1 MKMSNRHRL
10 ALILIVATTVSVFF
24 AFNLSSCGI
33 PTYWQPKNS
42 TVITNTG
49 SSGTV
54 SFDVDVT
61 YYSGD
66 DGSNAPKIG
75 LVLLYVYSDE
85 AYNSTFNSELVKTF
99 NSDYRGTIPNGLSA
113 LECENN
119 TAVWDFTV
127 DSTTY
132 NVYAFTDA
140 SSNAISAPYYNKDI
154 SSNTDISK
162 SFTLKLNSE
171 VREDI
176 TGVKLFVGESTTADS
191 SFSFGLDDTKLEALR
206 NSNYVHVY
214 AAISAQGENYSN
226 IYWSYLTYVGS
237 FLLNNN

>member
-10 ALILIVATTVSVFF
+10 ALILIIATTVSVFF
-24 AFNLSSCGI
+24 AFCLSSCGI

-42 TVITNTG
+42 TVITNTR

-54 SFDVDVT
+54 SFNVNVT

-85 AYNSTFNSELVKTF
+85 AYSSAFETELVKTF
-99 NSDYRGTIPNGLSA
+99 NSDYRGSIPNGLSA

-140 SSNAISAPYYNKDI
+140 SSNAICAPYYNKDI

-171 VREDI
+171 VS
-176 TGVKLFVGESTTADS
+176 GVELYVDESSAVDS
-191 SFSFGLDDTKLEALR
+191 SFSFGLDGDNLEALR
-206 NSNYVHVY
+206 NSNYMHVY

-226 IYWSYLTYVGS
+226 IYWSNLTYVGS